1 MTWYLALARGGTMRV
16 ASIQFLLPVIALAV
30 AVFGLGEVMTLPL
43 ALFTCAIVG
52 GIVIAQ
58 RA

>member
-1 MTWYLALARGGTMRV
+1 MRV

-43 ALFTCAIVG
+43 ALSACAIVG
-52 GIVIAQ
+52 GIVIVQ

>member
-1 MTWYLALARGGTMRV
+1 MTWYWALARGGAMRV

-30 AVFGLGEVMTLPL
+30 AVFGLAEVMTLPL
-43 ALFTCAIVG
+43 ALSACAIVG